1 MFTGTIN
8 VNVSTLSK
16 TLTKQ
21 VSVKLEDIT
30 IIQDSNSGCSSF
42 ETLKFDLP
50 YYNLIKHVT
59 LKVQG
64 HEHSEAYLNDKLQL
78 FFNSDSNYWQTFEYD
93 QNSFKTIFKETG
105 NYYSQIKCWKNGHGS
120 LNGMF
125 HVEIY
130 LSYD

>member
-1 MFTGTIN
+1 M
-8 VNVSTLSK
+8 NVSTLSK

-105 NYYSQIKCWKNGHGS
+105 NYYSQKKKKKNGHGS

-130 LSYD
+130 SSYD